1 MPDSG
6 QSMRTLCLLLILANV
21 LYFIWSQVLDVRV
34 GGLEQGPGARA
45 VPPPRIVLA
54 REAMTDSAVDISLAG
69 VRSEVV
75 SEDPVAVEEALAQPA
90 FAAVRPPAVEP
101 LGGSSLSQQ
110 EERAR
115 RDTLGCTT
123 IGPFADLPQ
132 ASQAQAALRSAGFHP
147 RQRLEEGELWVG
159 YWVSI
164 QGFADRKAAEKAL
177 QTLTANAVTDVY
189 IMPGSDTPTSN
200 ALSLGVFSDYQ
211 RARRRVDEIRVLGL
225 EPRIEDRRR
234 SGTVYWLDV
243 DLSEPGQRIDSSIFQ
258 TDPGKITRL
267 EMAACPPE
275 RR

>member
-1 MPDSG
+1 
-6 QSMRTLCLLLILANV
+6 MRTFCLLLILANA
-21 LYFIWSQVLDVRV
+21 LYFVWSQVLDVHV
-34 GGLEQGPGARA
+34 GGLERGPGAKA

-54 REAMTDSAVDISLAG
+54 REAMTDSAAG
-69 VRSEVV
+69 DPDVSDRSEILP
-75 SEDPVAVEEALAQPA
+75 EHRD
-90 FAAVRPPAVEP
+90 AAGDVQGSQVFETVRAPAVEP
-101 LGGSSLSQQ
+101 LDGSSPSRPQLL
-110 EERAR
+110 AR
-115 RDTLGCTT
+115 HPTLACTT

-132 ASQAQAALRSAGFHP
+132 ASQAQAALRSAGFQP
-147 RQRLEEGELWVG
+147 RQRLEDGELWVG

-164 QGFADRKAAEKAL
+164 QGFPDRKAAENAL
-177 QTLTANAVTDVY
+177 ETLTANAVTDVY

-211 RARRRVDEIRVLGL
+211 RARRRVEEIRALGL